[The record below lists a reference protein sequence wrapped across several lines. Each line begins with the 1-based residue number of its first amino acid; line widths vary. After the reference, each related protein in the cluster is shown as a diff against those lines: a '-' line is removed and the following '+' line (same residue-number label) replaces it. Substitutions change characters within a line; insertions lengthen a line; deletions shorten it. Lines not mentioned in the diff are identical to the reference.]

1 MPRPVRFFMVQ
12 FLLLLLFISSAIMP
26 RPLWAD
32 EATIFIY
39 HRFADPRYPSTNVTA
54 EIFAAQ
60 LDVLAR
66 GDYVVLPLGKVVDL
80 LAAKE
85 TLPEKCVVLTVDDAF
100 SSFAETGLP
109 LLEKHGF
116 PVTLFV
122 NTGSVGRPGYLD
134 WDQLRELE
142 KRGVE
147 IASHGYGH
155 LHMAAP
161 LAGET
166 ADDWALKVRSDL
178 AQAQADFQRELGYR
192 PDIFA
197 YPYGEYSPELIELV
211 KAEGFEAAV
220 AQQSGVAGPYSDR
233 FALPR
238 FPMGGPYATLK
249 GFSSKLQMHAM
260 PVEVLRPRTPLLG
273 ADNPPTLEVLF
284 PVPGHLGL
292 SRLNCFVN
300 GKPEC
305 EVTRIAG
312 DEEKFRIVAK
322 TVLNSRRSKYTLT
335 VQDRQGDW
343 FWFSWLWLNPAID
356 EGY

>member
-1 MPRPVRFFMVQ
+1 MPRPVRSLSVQ
-12 FLLLLLFISSAIMP
+12 LLLLLLIITGTVTP
-26 RPLWAD
+26 RLLWAD

-39 HRFADPRYPSTNVTA
+39 HRFADPRYPSTNVSA

-60 LDVLAR
+60 LDVLAK
-66 GDYVVLPLGKVVDL
+66 GKYAVLPLGRVVDL

-85 TLPEKCVVLTVDDAF
+85 SLPEKCVVLTVDDAF

-122 NTGSVGRPGYLD
+122 NTGSIGRSGYLD
-134 WDQLRELE
+134 WDQLREVE

-155 LHMAAP
+155 LHLAAP
-161 LAGET
+161 LAGES
-166 ADDWALKVRSDL
+166 AEDWALKVRSDL
-178 AQAQADFQRELGYR
+178 TQAQADFQRELGFR
-192 PDIFA
+192 PEIFA
-197 YPYGEYSPELIELV
+197 YPYGEYSLELIELV
-211 KAEGFEAAV
+211 RAEGFKAAV
-220 AQQSGVAGPYSDR
+220 AQQSGVVGPYSDR

-249 GFSSKLQMHAM
+249 GFSSKLQMHSM
-260 PVEVLRPRTPLLG
+260 PVKVVQPLSPLLG

-284 PVPGHLGL
+284 PAPGHLGL

-305 EVTRIAG
+305 VVTRMPG
-312 DEEKFRIVAK
+312 DEERYQVVAK
-322 TVLNSRRSKYTLT
+322 TALNSRRSKYTLT
-335 VQDRQGDW
+335 AQDRQGDW

-356 EGY
+356 EDY